1 MRPQQISLGSAR
13 RSLSS
18 VNDRATV
25 REPTDV
31 STAVAH
37 FQDQILSLEVLH
49 KEGGSNS
56 TLDSTVIC
64 SLHAIQA
71 GLLITTTWIGKRTS
85 LSSFFS
91 QWLG

>member
-1 MRPQQISLGSAR
+1 MRPQQISPGNAR

-18 VNDRATV
+18 VNDRVTV

-49 KEGGSNS
+49 KEGGSNRHVGFNRDLQFTCHTHS
-56 TLDSTVIC
+56 DYN
-64 SLHAIQA
+64 HMD
-71 GLLITTTWIGKRTS
+71 W
-85 LSSFFS
+85 
-91 QWLG
+91 